1 MHGCLL
7 FLELDEIQENFI
19 QLQKKN
25 SACVFLRPC
34 TISQILL
41 RFDESKQTFL
51 KPQKDRFR
59 IRACLLMQYCIWFD
73 AGSGFMCLSSF
84 TFHRWEHSGQ
94 KRVPGGTRFFGK
106 LQHPLHKVRHVKF
119 DPIAGKTQFPGLMVS
134 AVNSLSGST
143 GFIENSFAAISHGRL
158 NMFRVISR
166 TSFGSQMRPVS
177 PRMK

>member
-1 MHGCLL
+1 MHHQPDSFCGLMKASRL
-7 FLELDEIQENFI
+7 SSSR
-19 QLQKKN
+19 K
-25 SACVFLRPC
+25 
-34 TISQILL
+34 
-41 RFDESKQTFL
+41 
-51 KPQKDRFR
+51 KDRFR
-59 IRACLLMQYCIWFD
+59 IRACLLMQYCIWLD
-73 AGSGFMCLSSF
+73 AGSGFMYLSSF
-84 TFHRWEHSGQ
+84 TFHRWKHSGQ

-158 NMFRVISR
+158 NVFRVITR

-177 PRMK
+177 PRMKEGAS